1 MEKLERDRVLQ
12 YLAQSREM
20 MVQAV
25 EGLSPAQ
32 QSFRPAPDRW
42 SVADCVEHVTVVEA
56 NILKAIHRNLQQP
69 PGDKPDTNGKDQV
82 VLDNVPGRATR
93 VKGPQAVMPNGRWP
107 DFDECLRQFHAA
119 RQSTIGFT
127 EATQANL
134 RAWAFNHPFLGPLDC
149 YQWLLFLATHCER
162 HVHQMEEV
170 KSHPAFPRTI
180 DIKLPRE
187 DPCGKL

>member
-1 MEKLERDRVLQ
+1 MEKLERERALR

-20 MVQAV
+20 LIQAV
-25 EGLSPAQ
+25 DGLSPTQ

-42 SVADCVEHVTVVEA
+42 SVADCVEHVTVVES
-56 NILKAIHRNLQQP
+56 NILKAIHRKLQQP

-127 EATQANL
+127 EATQVNL
-134 RAWAFNHPFLGPLDC
+134 RAWAFNHPFLGLLDC
-149 YQWLLFLATHCER
+149 YQWLLFLAAHCER

-170 KSHPAFPRTI
+170 KSDPAFPRTI
-180 DIKLPRE
+180 VRST
-187 DPCGKL
+187 